1 MLMKNNK
8 GLIIKRGS
16 TIILRL
22 AVLAIGLFVLALC
35 VGLIFLIADGKH
47 DYRTPVWVGL
57 YAAAVPF
64 YIALYQTLKLLNYI
78 DNDKAFS
85 KLSVK
90 ALKNIKYCGL
100 AIAGLFIA
108 GSPYI
113 MYVAQKDD
121 SPGFFAISLIFIG
134 ASFSVAVFAAVL
146 QRLLQNAIDIKSEND
161 LTV

>member
-1 MLMKNNK
+1 MKNK
-8 GLIIKRGS
+8 QDKLITHGS

-22 AVLAIGLFVLALC
+22 AVLAIGLFVFALC
-35 VGLIFLIADGKH
+35 VGVFFLITDGEQN
-47 DYRTPVWVGL
+47 YRTPVWAGL
-57 YAAAVPF
+57 YVAAIPF
-64 YIALYQTLKLLNYI
+64 YIALYETLKLLNYV
-78 DNDKAFS
+78 DKNKAFS

-90 ALKNIKYCGL
+90 ALKTIKYCGL
-100 AIAGLFIA
+100 AIAGWFVL

-113 MYVAQKDD
+113 MYVAQRDD
-121 SPGFFAISLIFIG
+121 APGLFAIALIFIG

>member
-1 MLMKNNK
+1 MKNRK
-8 GLIIKRGS
+8 LIKNGS
-16 TIILRL
+16 TIVLRL
-22 AVLAIGLFVLALC
+22 AVLTIGLVVFVLCIQL
-35 VGLIFLIADGKH
+35 VLLIADGKQNYH
-47 DYRTPVWVGL
+47 TPVWLVL
-57 YAAAVPF
+57 LAAAVPF
-64 YIALYQTLKLLNYI
+64 YIALFQTFKLLDYI
-78 DNDKAFS
+78 DKNKAFS

-100 AIAGLFIA
+100 AISGLFA
-108 GSPYI
+108 TGAPYI

-121 SPGFFAISLIFIG
+121 APGLFAFDLMFIG